1 MTDERGTG
9 GSNAAL
15 VKRRD
20 SADLD
25 LVNNV
30 GEFPRNLEDRRNA
43 IENEST
49 MTFDCEIK
57 KGHRMKER
65 TTTLTCIVVFTVSTG
80 IRKIRNSAAAVL
92 AATVLMP
99 TLMSLVASMESRR
112 VSTPVLAAVS
122 PKRDIGP
129 WIRAGAT
136 PR

>member
-57 KGHRMKER
+57 
-65 TTTLTCIVVFTVSTG
+65 
-80 IRKIRNSAAAVL
+80 
-92 AATVLMP
+92 
-99 TLMSLVASMESRR
+99 
-112 VSTPVLAAVS
+112 
-122 PKRDIGP
+122 RD
-129 WIRAGAT
+129 T
-136 PR
+136 E